1 MDIDMNAIMQ
11 NLNTEQ
17 KQAVLATKGY
27 VRILAGPG
35 TGKTKVL
42 TSRHCHLVQF
52 YGVEQKNILSV
63 TFTNKAAMEMR
74 KRVTAILGI
83 SWQTNIC
90 TFHGFCLGILKHN
103 IHRLNYPNQ
112 FMIIDRDDQVKLLR
126 EIYAD
131 MNISAHEYPPAEM
144 IEYIAILK
152 GRLDYVPHVTR
163 ASTANFASGLRVDI
177 GLDSMKEIFVNYLKK
192 QREYKVLDFDDML
205 YFALYLLRQH
215 QDLLDYWQ
223 NELQYIQV
231 DEFQDVNKAQYEL
244 VVLLQGKHRNLFVVG
259 DPDQTIYSWRGSDI
273 SFINEFDRNF
283 PGTQTFL
290 LTTNYRSS
298 SSIIDA
304 CNSLIKHNKN
314 RIDKPLVPVTI
325 SEGMVIHYPAKNIY
339 DEACFIARAILDTV
353 QQCNAQFNDIGI
365 LYRASYMSRVI
376 EESLIEFHIP
386 YTVVKG
392 TAFYERQEIKDA
404 LAFLRLL
411 VYGDNISFERIIN
424 KPARKM
430 GRVRLHFLKQYARD
444 HQVTLLQALLD
455 CAGRPPLDYP
465 EITQF
470 LSVFNEVKSK
480 LELIS
485 TSQALDEILD
495 KTGYEQQLRHDLNSD
510 RIDNV
515 MELKRSVTRQEETAG
530 RKIEIAEYLAEV
542 ALYAE
547 LTDNRH
553 PNSVQLMTIHACKG
567 LEFPYVIVC
576 GMNEGGLPSGK
587 GDSEA
592 EMEEERRLAY
602 VAFSRARNGLMLT
615 NANGLDFNRR
625 PLNPSRFLSEVKLGL
640 IRRVKKL
647 N

>member
-74 KRVTAILGI
+74 KRVTSILGI

-126 EIYAD
+126 EIY
-131 MNISAHEYPPAEM
+131 
-144 IEYIAILK
+144 
-152 GRLDYVPHVTR
+152 
-163 ASTANFASGLRVDI
+163 FASGLRVDI

-244 VVLLQGKHRNLFVVG
+244 VVLLQAKHRNLFVVG

-365 LYRASYMSRVI
+365 LYRASYMSRAI
-376 EESLIEFHIP
+376 EESLIEFRIP

>member
-1 MDIDMNAIMQ
+1 
-11 NLNTEQ
+11 
-17 KQAVLATKGY
+17 
-27 VRILAGPG
+27 
-35 TGKTKVL
+35 
-42 TSRHCHLVQF
+42 
-52 YGVEQKNILSV
+52 
-63 TFTNKAAMEMR
+63 
-74 KRVTAILGI
+74 
-83 SWQTNIC
+83 
-90 TFHGFCLGILKHN
+90 
-103 IHRLNYPNQ
+103 
-112 FMIIDRDDQVKLLR
+112 
-126 EIYAD
+126 
-131 MNISAHEYPPAEM
+131 
-144 IEYIAILK
+144 
-152 GRLDYVPHVTR
+152 
-163 ASTANFASGLRVDI
+163 
-177 GLDSMKEIFVNYLKK
+177 
-192 QREYKVLDFDDML
+192 
-205 YFALYLLRQH
+205 
-215 QDLLDYWQ
+215 
-223 NELQYIQV
+223 
-231 DEFQDVNKAQYEL
+231 
-244 VVLLQGKHRNLFVVG
+244 
-259 DPDQTIYSWRGSDI
+259 
-273 SFINEFDRNF
+273 
-283 PGTQTFL
+283 
-290 LTTNYRSS
+290 
-298 SSIIDA
+298 
-304 CNSLIKHNKN
+304 
-314 RIDKPLVPVTI
+314 
-325 SEGMVIHYPAKNIY
+325 
-339 DEACFIARAILDTV
+339 
-353 QQCNAQFNDIGI
+353 
-365 LYRASYMSRVI
+365 MSRAI
-376 EESLIEFHIP
+376 EESLIEFRIP

-430 GRVRLHFLKQYARD
+430 GRVRLYFLKQYARD

-455 CAGRPPLDYP
+455 CAGRPPLDCP

-470 LSVFNEVKSK
+470 LSAFNEVKSK
-480 LELIS
+480 LGVIS
-485 TSQALDEILD
+485 TSQALDEILH

-515 MELKRSVTRQEETAG
+515 MELKRSVTRQEEIAG

-553 PNSVQLMTIHACKG
+553 QNTVQLMTIHACKG